1 MQISGKKLKERRLDR
16 FLDRDELAERAGIHR
31 DHLGKIER
39 GDWVGPSRPSTIRRL
54 AEALKVDPHEL
65 LETTASTGRVTR
77 EEGHSV
83 KHERGQRRQ
92 A

>member
-1 MQISGKKLKERRLDR
+1 MQISGEKLRYYRLDH
-16 FLDRDELAERAGIHR
+16 FLSQAELAERAGIHR
-31 DHLGKIER
+31 DHIGKIES
-39 GDWVGPSRPSTIRRL
+39 GGWTGPSRPSTIRRL
-54 AEALKVDPHEL
+54 AEVLGIDPHEL